1 MTSIYEVNIV
11 TKPKEWDNLK
21 KDVQSLLDGNPDM
34 IFYVNLLLSEPDLSD
49 KTEYILIKGEYG
61 ITSVIISNLVNN
73 NENLKLNLEN
83 IDNFIRVRNTL
94 ICQEEMVG
102 L

>member
-21 KDVQSLLDGNPDM
+21 KDVQSLLDGNPDKT
-34 IFYVNLLLSEPDLSD
+34 FYVNLLLSEPDLSD